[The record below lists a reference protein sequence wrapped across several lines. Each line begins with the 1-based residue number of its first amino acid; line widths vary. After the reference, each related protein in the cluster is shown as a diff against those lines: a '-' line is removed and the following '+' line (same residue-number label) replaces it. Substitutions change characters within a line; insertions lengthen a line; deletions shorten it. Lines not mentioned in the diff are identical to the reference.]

1 MKYIKGLNG
10 LQQLKDMFNPNDFGW
25 EFKIKEGNSML
36 RKSLITILAILF
48 GVGIWVSNSQGKEYP
63 IKPIEILCPYSAGSS
78 VDIMIRLVAETAQ
91 KYLGQPLVVINKPGA
106 GGTVAAAEIIS
117 SKPDGYKL
125 IELTNFFFATTT
137 KTQKVPFDPNDIV
150 PLANFMEIKHGFGVK
165 GDSPWKTLNDL
176 LDYGRKN
183 PGKLTWAH
191 TGRGITNHMY
201 GLVVV
206 KKAGLDAVDVPYKGT
221 PEQIAAV
228 LGGHVDVSVL
238 TYVAV
243 RDLLKTGRLRYLCV
257 FSNQRYSDLPN
268 VPCVTELGFQ
278 EAGELP
284 TLMGLYVHRKT
295 PGEIMKTL
303 IDAFKKVQEDPEFK
317 KKFEDLGEQARF
329 LGPEL
334 MKEAIKKAE
343 IVGVPIIKELGL
355 YVEQK

>member
-1 MKYIKGLNG
+1 
-10 LQQLKDMFNPNDFGW
+10 
-25 EFKIKEGNSML
+25 ML
-36 RKSLITILAILF
+36 RRALVFVVMVLF
-48 GVGIWVSNSQGKEYP
+48 WMGIWVLNSQGENYP
-63 IKPIEILCPYSAGSS
+63 TRPIEILCPYSAGSS

-106 GGTVAAAEIIS
+106 GGILAAAEIIS

-137 KTQKVPFDPNDIV
+137 KTQKVPFNPNDIV

-176 LDYGRKN
+176 LDYGKKN
-183 PGKLTWAH
+183 PGKLKWAH
-191 TGRGITNHMY
+191 TGRAITNCWY
-201 GLVVV
+201 GLLVFR
-206 KKAGLDAVDVPYKGT
+206 KAGVEAIDVPHKGT

-228 LGGHVDVSVL
+228 LGDHVDASVL

-243 RDLLKTGRLRYLCV
+243 RDLLKTSRLRYLAV
-257 FSNQRYSDLPN
+257 FSNQRYSDLPD

-284 TLMGLYVHRKT
+284 TLMGLYAHRNT
-295 PGEIMKTL
+295 PDEIKKTL
-303 IDAFKKVQEDPEFK
+303 IDALKKVQEDPEFK
-317 KKFEDLGEQARF
+317 KKFENLGEQARF

-334 MKEAIKKAE
+334 MKDGIKKAE
-343 IVGVPIIKELGL
+343 RIGVPLIKELGL